1 MDGKNQKLAP
11 GPGAY
16 DQKPQAFGQTKFA
29 YGLRLKES
37 ASMTNVPGSGSYDPQ
52 HKSILKSLPAFS
64 MAAKF
69 EGKGKG
75 SETRLPGP
83 GAYEQ
88 GLTNKRAGPQYG
100 FGTDSRDE
108 KAARK
113 LSVPGPGSYKLKA
126 TIGDVPDYSMPNRA
140 DESKYV

>member
-1 MDGKNQKLAP
+1 
-11 GPGAY
+11 
-16 DQKPQAFGQTKFA
+16 
-29 YGLRLKES
+29 
-37 ASMTNVPGSGSYDPQ
+37 MTAVPGSGQYDPQ

-75 SETRLPGP
+75 SQSVLPGP

-88 GLTNKRAGPQYG
+88 KGANLKAAPQYG
-100 FGTDSRDE
+100 FGSDTRED
-108 KAARK
+108 KASRK

-126 TIGDVPDYSMPNRA
+126 TIGDVA
-140 DESKYV
+140 FTL